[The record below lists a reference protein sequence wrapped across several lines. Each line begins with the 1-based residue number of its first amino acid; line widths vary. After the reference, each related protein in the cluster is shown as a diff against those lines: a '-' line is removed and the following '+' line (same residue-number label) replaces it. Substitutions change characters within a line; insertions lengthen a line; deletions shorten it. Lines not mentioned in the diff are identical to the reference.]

1 LITIGRRKSSREMG
15 VQAENL
21 VIHSV
26 KEKWSEGRIHTDFLT
41 FDNGYKT
48 AYKERMKDQ
57 K

>member
-1 LITIGRRKSSREMG
+1 MG